1 MIYYYER
8 FNKTQNN
15 IVTLKNSNIA
25 LQNNII
31 KHKKIVTHK
40 TMLSQ
45 HTTQDCNIK
54 NDIVTL

>member
-31 KHKKIVTHK
+31 KHKTKLLHIKQQYNKTRHQIVTY
-40 TMLSQ
+40 
-45 HTTQDCNIK
+45 NI
-54 NDIVTL
+54 VL